1 MQTIAATYLKS
12 VIQICELEGC
22 SRKELVKLVPGGEPA
37 LSDLLLRFS
46 TNVFFDVLYRAED
59 LLGETGIGIKI
70 GQSFRPKTFLQF
82 GYALV
87 SCANLREALDFNRK
101 YQAVNQ
107 QLGRSKLVLENGSA
121 FVEWESQHEA
131 EYARPAV
138 ETVLTG
144 YVGIGRWITWAHGG
158 DVRSMSFRHK
168 KPSHAALAESVYGC
182 PISYNQPVD
191 RLEFSE
197 SIVDRPMPAS
207 NPPLVK
213 QLSKRLDKVLL
224 AMHHP
229 ESVRLAVYRMIEQ
242 LLTEELPTAAKV
254 AQRLGMSER
263 TLRRRLAEEDQSFR
277 SLLAQVRRD
286 VSEIFLREP
295 HKSLTDIS
303 QALGYSEHS
312 AFVRAFRGWFGMT
325 PSQYKR
331 TISV

>member
-12 VIQICELEGC
+12 IIQTCELEGC
-22 SRKELVKLVPGGEPA
+22 SRAELVKLVPGGEAA
-37 LSDLLLRFS
+37 LSNLLLRFS
-46 TNVFFDVLYRAED
+46 TGVFFDVLYRAED

-82 GYALV
+82 GYGLI
-87 SCANLREALDFNRK
+87 SCANLREVLTFNRK

-121 FVEWESQHEA
+121 FVEWESPDEA

-144 YVGIGRWITWAHGG
+144 YVGIGKWITWAHGG
-158 DVRSMSFRHK
+158 KVKSMRFRHK
-168 KPSHAALAESVYGC
+168 EPTHAPLVESVYEC
-182 PISYNQPVD
+182 PILYNQPID
-191 RLEFSE
+191 RLEFDE
-197 SIVDRPMPAS
+197 SIVDRLLPAS

-224 AMHHP
+224 AMDHP
-229 ESVRLAVYRMIEQ
+229 ESVRMAVYRMIEQ
-242 LLTEELPTAAKV
+242 MLTEELPTAAKV
-254 AQRLGMSER
+254 ADRLGMSER
-263 TLRRRLAEEDQSFR
+263 TLRRRLSEEDESFR

-295 HKSLTDIS
+295 DKSLSDVS
-303 QALGYSEHS
+303 QALGYSEQS

-331 TISV
+331 TISA